1 MQSDER
7 TALTRGSHPGPHLSD
22 DQMMEAYVLAA
33 DDRHLAECRQCQDRF
48 DGLARALEQIREDA
62 AREADTV
69 FTAERLHDQRD
80 RILRRLERQGH
91 PAEVLLFPAR
101 SAHHQTVG
109 RVFGPARRWMAAAAA
124 AGLAAGLFL
133 GFAMD
138 RRVTSRAAS
147 LAASRIVQAPVV
159 ADARVR
165 SASTADARN
174 EQMLMEI
181 EDALIGPRHVLELR
195 ALDVMTTPPEILEAS
210 LDPR

>member
-7 TALTRGSHPGPHLSD
+7 IALIGGSHPGPHLSD
-22 DQMMEAYVLAA
+22 DQLMETYVLAA
-33 DDRHLAECRQCQDRF
+33 DDGHLAACSQCRARF
-48 DGLARALEQIREDA
+48 DDLARVLEQICEDA
-62 AREADTV
+62 AREADSV
-69 FTAERLHDQRD
+69 FSAERLHDQRD

-91 PAEVLLFPAR
+91 PAEVLRFPAR
-101 SAHHQTVG
+101 SAQHQAAR
-109 RVFGPARRWMAAAAA
+109 RVFGPARRWIAAAAA

-138 RRVTSRAAS
+138 HRVNSRAAS
-147 LAASRIVQAPVV
+147 RVVQAPVV
-159 ADARVR
+159 ADARVWP
-165 SASTADARN
+165 ASTADARN

-181 EDALIGPRHVLELR
+181 EDALIGPRHVLELH